1 MYLLTKRKKQIRK
14 SMFMQYL
21 VDIDDLSKFNEI
33 VLKLGYTEKALFSFL
48 LPRQLRHK
56 TSKIRI
62 ENGLLMDGIIDKS
75 SLGSSSLS
83 LIKFIFDDY
92 GAQRAAQFIDECQ
105 FLANRYILYTGYSI
119 GIDDCVVI
127 PGKFVKSIVD
137 NEFLKTDPLDPDVAV
152 ADVKNKIMNMSRQ
165 RLSQN
170 DNNGFMIS
178 VESGAKGSLFNV
190 CQMTGL
196 LGQQYINGKR
206 LTEDIPQRTIFD
218 LGFIVGSFGSGLTP
232 KEFFSHARAGRTS
245 LCDTALTTSQ
255 TGYSQRKLIKLMEKK
270 WFFTMM
276 EALDAY
282 TQGGSTKKHLEEMEL
297 IHVGGY

>member
-1 MYLLTKRKKQIRK
+1 
-14 SMFMQYL
+14 
-21 VDIDDLSKFNEI
+21 
-33 VLKLGYTEKALFSFL
+33 
-48 LPRQLRHK
+48 
-56 TSKIRI
+56 
-62 ENGLLMDGIIDKS
+62 
-75 SLGSSSLS
+75 
-83 LIKFIFDDY
+83 
-92 GAQRAAQFIDECQ
+92 
-105 FLANRYILYTGYSI
+105 
-119 GIDDCVVI
+119 
-127 PGKFVKSIVD
+127 
-137 NEFLKTDPLDPDVAV
+137 
-152 ADVKNKIMNMSRQ
+152 
-165 RLSQN
+165 
-170 DNNGFMIS
+170 
-178 VESGAKGSLFNV
+178 
-190 CQMTGL
+190 MTGL